1 MSEANARSK
10 ELNFKGIISVIFIL
24 AVFVFFATVF
34 FDGLN
39 KHRAEKLH
47 KEYTDE
53 SLQYMEKNRAGLT
66 QIFAEMQSTNCAFSP
81 CGSVD
86 QDEIMHTI
94 SSDLKDFSSTAFI
107 AINKSGEVMLM
118 RLSGEKDLLYS
129 SDPPTMKI
137 KELLNGSK
145 TELPWD
151 DYIYFY
157 EGKEVLVPFKNN
169 DGKIMGLLLRAVVAK

>member
-1 MSEANARSK
+1 
-10 ELNFKGIISVIFIL
+10 
-24 AVFVFFATVF
+24 
-34 FDGLN
+34 
-39 KHRAEKLH
+39 
-47 KEYTDE
+47 
-53 SLQYMEKNRAGLT
+53 
-66 QIFAEMQSTNCAFSP
+66 MQSTNCAFSP

-151 DYIYFY
+151 DYTYFY